1 MQRYNWCVFGSNQNA
16 APRPPRLAPLCATVL
31 CLHAALFPLMLELRS
46 YVVDRQKEEASPL
59 PFACEPAVR
68 VGRAGLA
75 TRRVVHTQST
85 RPLRSG
91 IFSRNNKA
99 TMPGTDKEWS
109 ELSEAEKVS
118 LYDTWIARQ

>member
-1 MQRYNWCVFGSNQNA
+1 
-16 APRPPRLAPLCATVL
+16 
-31 CLHAALFPLMLELRS
+31 MLELRS

-75 TRRVVHTQST
+75 TRPHVPPSFFTKAPQQS
-85 RPLRSG
+85 
-91 IFSRNNKA
+91 

-118 LYDTWIARQ
+118 LYDTWMHANSWYCCLVS

>member
-1 MQRYNWCVFGSNQNA
+1 MQRYNWCVLGSNQNA
-16 APRPPRLAPLCATVL
+16 ARETTRLAPLCATVL

-75 TRRVVHTQST
+75 TRPNLSIFTKQQSNHAKHRQGVVRAQ
-85 RPLRSG
+85 RGREGEP
-91 IFSRNNKA
+91 I
-99 TMPGTDKEWS
+99 
-109 ELSEAEKVS
+109 
-118 LYDTWIARQ
+118 